1 MNLLLDTN
9 AFLWFSEDNKKLS
22 STAKSFIED
31 SENICFVSIASIWEM
46 AIKTSLNKLK
56 VKIGFKNLLEEIKK
70 NDFDLLNISF
80 EHTLKI
86 TDLEF
91 HHRDP
96 FDRIIIAQSL
106 VEHFSIISSDK
117 IFDKYNIERIW

>member
-9 AFLWFSEDNKKLS
+9 AFLWFSEDHKKLS

-96 FDRIIIAQSL
+96 FDRILIAQSL
-106 VEHFSIISSDK
+106 VEDFKIITSDK

>member
-9 AFLWFSEDNKKLS
+9 AFFWFSEDNKKLS
-22 STAKSFIED
+22 SKAKSFIEN
-31 SENICFVSIASIWEM
+31 SENICFISIASIWEM

>member
-1 MNLLLDTN
+1 
-9 AFLWFSEDNKKLS
+9 
-22 STAKSFIED
+22 
-31 SENICFVSIASIWEM
+31 M

-56 VKIGFKNLLEEIKK
+56 VKIGFKNLFEEIKK

-96 FDRIIIAQSL
+96 FDRILIAQSL
-106 VEHFSIISSDK
+106 VEDFKIITSDK

>member
-1 MNLLLDTN
+1 MHFFGLV
-9 AFLWFSEDNKKLS
+9 DNKKLS
-22 STAKSFIED
+22 SKAKSFIED

-46 AIKTSLNKLK
+46 AIKTSLSKLK

-80 EHTLKI
+80 EHTLKT

-96 FDRIIIAQSL
+96 FDRILIAQSL
-106 VEHFSIISSDK
+106 VEDFKIITSDK

>member
-96 FDRIIIAQSL
+96 FDRILIAQSL
-106 VEHFSIISSDK
+106 VEDFKIITSDK